1 MKNERFTQHLITG
14 RDEQTN
20 THEDRTSMDA
30 LLTVMITI
38 NFVKNVFYRFCLC
51 SIFSVVTS
59 KFRVASVFV
68 IGHK

>member
-1 MKNERFTQHLITG
+1 MKNERFTHHLATG

-30 LLTVMITI
+30 LLTMMITI

-51 SIFSVVTS
+51 
-59 KFRVASVFV
+59 
-68 IGHK
+68 